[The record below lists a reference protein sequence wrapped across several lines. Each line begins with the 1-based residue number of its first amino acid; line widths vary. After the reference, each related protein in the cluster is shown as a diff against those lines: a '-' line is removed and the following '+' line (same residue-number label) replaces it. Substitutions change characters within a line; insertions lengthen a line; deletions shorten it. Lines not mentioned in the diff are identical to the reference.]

1 MVHKVRYDKMERLQK
16 VIAQAGVASRRKAEE
31 LILAG
36 RVEVNGEVVTV
47 LGTKVKKGDQI
58 SVDGKSIVKEDKVYF
73 IMNKPKR
80 CVCTNGEQEDR
91 LKAVDLID
99 CPQRIF
105 TIGRLDYD
113 TSGVLLLTN
122 DGEFAN
128 LIIHPRH
135 RIAKVY
141 NLTINGILT
150 GEQLRRIRT
159 GIVLDDGVKTLP
171 AKVKNIVKEKDK
183 KQTTFD
189 LTIYEGRNRQIKR
202 MMEAL
207 GYSVR
212 RLHRKQLGFLSV
224 SDLSQGEY
232 RILKP
237 FEVKKMRALAQE
249 GTYEHLIIE
258 RR

>member
-1 MVHKVRYDKMERLQK
+1 MERLQK

-36 RVEVNGEVVTV
+36 RVEVNGITVTV
-47 LGTKVKKGDQI
+47 LGTKVKKGDRI
-58 SVDGKSIVKEDKVYF
+58 FVDGKDIVKEDKVYF

-80 CVCTNGEQEDR
+80 CICTNGEKEDR
-91 LKAVDLID
+91 RKAVDLID

-105 TIGRLDYD
+105 TVGRLDYD

-135 RIAKVY
+135 HIPKVY
-141 NLTINGILT
+141 NLTINGILS
-150 GEQLRRIRT
+150 GEDLRLLRK
-159 GIVLDDGVKTLP
+159 GIILDDGIKTLP
-171 AKVKNIVKEKDK
+171 AKVKNMVKEPEK

-189 LTIYEGRNRQIKR
+189 LTIYEGRNHQIKR

-212 RLHRKQLGFLSV
+212 RLHRKQLGCLTV
-224 SDLSQGEY
+224 SDLRQGEY

-237 FEVKKMRALAQE
+237 FEVKKMRALALE